1 MLNYKRIS
9 AMLNTIVFITRKQAF
24 VRFWNKEIHI
34 HRNVFWGFLLAH
46 ITELNITIYI
56 VFWIVELQ

>member
-1 MLNYKRIS
+1 MLNYKHIS

-46 ITELNITIYI
+46 ITELNITIY
-56 VFWIVELQ
+56 